1 MNKPK
6 ELDMERMA
14 ISMPEAAKLLGLSKA
29 KGYELAKMEGFP
41 AVRIGGRILV
51 SVKGLERWLET
62 MTTTSSTGVSL

>member
-6 ELDMERMA
+6 ELNMERMA
-14 ISMPEAAKLLGLSKA
+14 ISVPEVAKLLGVSKGKA
-29 KGYELAKMEGFP
+29 YELAKMEGFP
-41 AVRIGGRILV
+41 AVQIDKRILV

>member
-6 ELDMERMA
+6 ELNMERMA
-14 ISMPEAAKLLGLSKA
+14 ISVPEAAKLLGVSKA

-41 AVRIGGRILV
+41 AVQIDKRILV

-62 MTTTSSTGVSL
+62 MTTTSSTGVNL